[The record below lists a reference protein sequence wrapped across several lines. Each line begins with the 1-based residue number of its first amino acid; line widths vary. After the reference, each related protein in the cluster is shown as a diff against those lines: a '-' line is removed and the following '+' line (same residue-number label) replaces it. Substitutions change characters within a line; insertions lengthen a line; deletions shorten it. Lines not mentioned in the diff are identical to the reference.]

1 MAARVDVRAF
11 SGFAVQ
17 DAAEIP
23 GGPLSQCKDRE
34 FCQMAGQACQG
45 TGHCNP
51 RTNCGGCNGDCVICG
66 CDGNT
71 YPDQQTACLAGTTAI
86 FRGACGQSM
95 ETGGG
100 GSGPGGELPVRV
112 ITPCATDAH
121 CPDGEACCPRY
132 NDAPPGTSRPCT
144 SDEHCEAGQ
153 YCLGEGCSGPGGC
166 MSFGSEGDCGV
177 TLEPV
182 CGCDGTTYTSAA
194 CASTRGV
201 RIESDGM
208 CAGE

>member
-1 MAARVDVRAF
+1 
-11 SGFAVQ
+11 
-17 DAAEIP
+17 
-23 GGPLSQCKDRE
+23 
-34 FCQMAGQACQG
+34 
-45 TGHCNP
+45 
-51 RTNCGGCNGDCVICG
+51 
-66 CDGNT
+66 
-71 YPDQQTACLAGTTAI
+71 
-86 FRGACGQSM
+86 
-95 ETGGG
+95 
-100 GSGPGGELPVRV
+100 V
-112 ITPCATDAH
+112 ITPCATDTH
-121 CPDGEACCPRY
+121 CPDGETCCPRY
-132 NDAPPGTSRPCT
+132 GLCLADDDPYLCGDAPPGTSRPST

-166 MSFGSEGDCGV
+166 VSFGSEGDCGV